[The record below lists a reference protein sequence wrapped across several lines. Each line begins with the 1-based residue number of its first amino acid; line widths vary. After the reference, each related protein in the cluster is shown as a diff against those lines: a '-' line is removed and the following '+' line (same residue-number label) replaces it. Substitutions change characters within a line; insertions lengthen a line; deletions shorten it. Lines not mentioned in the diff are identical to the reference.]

1 MPFRTANNVLI
12 LLKHLPSM
20 ENPRQP
26 VHYIHQASA
35 SSQALCDLN
44 SALNDHIFGDLMSDK
59 TSTYTFNEADFES
72 VRVVLVYHLTSNKHS
87 GADIDDLDSKLVV

>member
-1 MPFRTANNVLI
+1 MPFQTINNVSI
-12 LLKHLPSM
+12 LPNNLTSR
-20 ENPRQP
+20 EDPRHP
-26 VHYIHQASA
+26 IHYIHQTSA
-35 SSQALCDLN
+35 SYHALCDVNPTLGN
-44 SALNDHIFGDLMSDK
+44 RIFRELMSNN